1 VRRAVGVLLFALA
14 VVAAACAAPPT
25 PPKELVVFAA
35 SSLTDAFNEL
45 GPTFP
50 GGTVTFN
57 YGATTQ
63 LRTQLEQ
70 GARADVFASANV
82 PQMELAAQHG
92 LVVGERPVFAR
103 NKLVVIT
110 SGTSLQRL
118 EDLARPGLKLVI
130 TQRDVPVGVYTREAL
145 GKMSKDARFGPEYA
159 DRVLANVVSEEANV
173 RQLVAKVQ
181 LGEADAAWVYATDAP
196 NLRTVPVPDEF
207 NTIAEYPVAQTK
219 ASVQPEL
226 AQQFVRHLLGTE
238 GKAVLRKH
246 GFVVD

>member
-1 VRRAVGVLLFALA
+1 MRAALAPVLLAFL
-14 VVAAACAAPPT
+14 VVVAACAAPGPA
-25 PPKELVVFAA
+25 PKDLVVFAA
-35 SSLTDAFNEL
+35 SSLTDAFDEL

-50 GGTVTFN
+50 GARIAFN

-70 GARADVFASANV
+70 GATADVFASANLQ
-82 PQMELAAQHG
+82 QMELAARNG
-92 LVVGERPVFAR
+92 VVVGERPVFAR
-103 NKLVVIT
+103 NELVVIT
-110 SGTSLQRL
+110 SGPGLERL

-130 TQRDVPVGVYTREAL
+130 TQPDVPVGMYTREAL
-145 GKMSKDARFGPEYA
+145 AKMTADPRFGRQYA
-159 DRVLANVVSEEANV
+159 ERVLANVVSEEANV

-196 NLRTVPVPDEF
+196 GLRAISVPDAF
-207 NTIAEYPVAQTK
+207 NTVAEYPVAQAK
-219 ASVQPEL
+219 ASAQPEL
-226 AQQFVRHLLGTE
+226 AQAFVRHLLGPE

>member
-1 VRRAVGVLLFALA
+1 MKRPLGALLLALA
-14 VVAAACAAPPT
+14 VVAAACAGPPP

-35 SSLTDAFNEL
+35 SSLIDAFNEL
-45 GPTFP
+45 GPSFP
-50 GGTVTFN
+50 GARVTFN

-63 LRTQLEQ
+63 LRTQMEQ
-70 GARADVFASANV
+70 GARADVFASANL
-82 PQMELAAQHG
+82 PQMELAAQNG

-110 SGTSLQRL
+110 SGPSVERL
-118 EDLARPGLKLVI
+118 EELARPGLKLVI

-145 GKMSKDARFGPEYA
+145 GKMSADARFGRDYA

-196 NLRTVPVPDEF
+196 SLRTIPVPDAF

-219 ASVQPEL
+219 ASVQPEI
-226 AQQFVRHLLGTE
+226 AQAFVRHLLGAE